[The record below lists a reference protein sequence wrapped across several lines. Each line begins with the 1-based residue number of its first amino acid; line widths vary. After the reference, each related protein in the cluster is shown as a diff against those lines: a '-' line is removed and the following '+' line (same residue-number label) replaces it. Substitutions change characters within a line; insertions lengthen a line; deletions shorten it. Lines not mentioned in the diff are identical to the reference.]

1 MAKTLTNKPIL
12 LKIAPD
18 MEVQTAIELCKT
30 AINSGAAGI
39 IDDTLTADDMSALRE
54 VLQDE
59 HSRGMTP
66 VSVYKQDEIIHDD
79 FAE

>member
-1 MAKTLTNKPIL
+1 MSIYVFDFLYRLCYYENMAEEKQT
-12 LKIAPD
+12 
-18 MEVQTAIELCKT
+18 VQPE
-30 AINSGAAGI
+30 I

-79 FAE
+79 FEQ

>member
-1 MAKTLTNKPIL
+1 MAEEKQT
-12 LKIAPD
+12 
-18 MEVQTAIELCKT
+18 VQPE
-30 AINSGAAGI
+30 I
-39 IDDTLTADDMSALRE
+39 IDDTLTADDMSALRD

-66 VSVYKQDEIIHDD
+66 VSVYKQDEIIPDD